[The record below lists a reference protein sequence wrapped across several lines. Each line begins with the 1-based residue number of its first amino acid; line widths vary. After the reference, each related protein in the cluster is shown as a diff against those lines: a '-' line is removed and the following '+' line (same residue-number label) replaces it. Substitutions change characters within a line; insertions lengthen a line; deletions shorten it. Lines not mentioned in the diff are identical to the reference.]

1 MPESEHPKLSLY
13 HRNFCMFCSRVIHA
27 IKNLDIDID
36 GKNIWQNSDA
46 LRELEQATGRAT
58 VPVLRIELANGEVT
72 WMPESSDIVRY
83 LSGYRIKG
91 KNQRNQNIKT

>member
-13 HRNFCMFCSRVIHA
+13 HRNFCMFCSRVINV

-46 LRELEQATGRAT
+46 LRELEQATGRVT
-58 VPVLRIELANGEVT
+58 VPVLRIELADGEVM
-72 WMPESSDIVRY
+72 WMPEAGDIVRY
-83 LSGYRIKG
+83 LSAYRNKE
-91 KNQRNQNIKT
+91 KH

>member
-1 MPESEHPKLSLY
+1 MPESEPPKLSLY
-13 HRNFCMFCSRVIHA
+13 HRNFCMFCSRVIHV

-58 VPVLRIELANGEVT
+58 VPVLRIESANGEVM

-83 LSGYRIKG
+83 LSGLNRGHDI
-91 KNQRNQNIKT
+91 